1 MHHALQEAIALAV
14 DRSCLSV
21 KFKQQIKITITC
33 REGGKGMNSE
43 RASVVPEVFFFCMA
57 VGYTNFIMIYM
68 IFIVIYHILWVL
80 YYLEFATYHLHAY
93 IIYK

>member
-43 RASVVPEVFFFCMA
+43 RASVVPEVFFFLHGCG
-57 VGYTNFIMIYM
+57 VHKFHHDIYDIYCHISYIMGI
-68 IFIVIYHILWVL
+68 ILS
-80 YYLEFATYHLHAY
+80 
-93 IIYK
+93 